1 MAIDSIYFD
10 AQDVGFKFA
19 ASQASTRTAQNQA
32 RTTSANDA
40 MAMRYQ
46 AMQEAIEA
54 GRIVTPSQQLAK
66 EQADRVR
73 EAEAVRLISG
83 GVIPE
88 GVNTAEYINTALN
101 VNTFKDPV
109 IDPVIDEPPAP
120 VTKLTDNPAYAIA
133 LKMLAQYNLKGIV
146 GALEKV
152 RLDYPE
158 LAIDD
163 ILFLAEN
170 DERYNAPFLERF
182 KANQIRES
190 KGLPKLSA
198 ADYLGMEMGYQK
210 LFTKYGL
217 PMLKTQS
224 QYDKLVAND
233 IDTADATD
241 RVVLAYDRVLTDTAK
256 RQAFGQFYGSITD
269 SEIVAALLSPEEQ
282 IPVLE
287 RKVLAAEIGGA
298 ALRQGLSTSLVEAVP
313 EVTADGRQITGFTNV
328 TRSTM
333 GADTLAGEGV
343 TEAQA
348 RAGYAR
354 IAGYLPEAEKLSAI
368 YGKTTEQFGRK
379 EAEQAE
385 LLGLE
390 SAKRKARKVAELEE
404 ASFSGE
410 SGTSRTSLKRSGSNQ
425 Y

>member
-19 ASQASTRTAQNQA
+19 ASKAPAPTKRAQANRN
-32 RTTSANDA
+32 NVNNVEDF
-40 MAMRYQ
+40 
-46 AMQEAIEA
+46 
-54 GRIVTPSQQLAK
+54 GF
-66 EQADRVR
+66 EQAAIAAGKPIVRPVAPALELQQPFDRMGDFGFEQAAIAAGQPFVSPY
-73 EAEAVRLISG
+73 APPPPPPPRLS
-83 GVIPE
+83 
-88 GVNTAEYINTALN
+88 
-101 VNTFKDPV
+101 
-109 IDPVIDEPPAP
+109 
-120 VTKLTDNPAYAIA
+120 DNPAYAIA

-282 IPVLE
+282 IPALE
-287 RKVLAAEIGGA
+287 RKVVAAEIGGA

-368 YGKTTEQFGRK
+368 YGKTTEQFGRR

-404 ASFSGE
+404 ATFSGE
-410 SGTSRTSLKRSGSNQ
+410 SGTARTSLKRSGSGQ

>member
-10 AQDVGFKFA
+10 AEDVGFKLGT
-19 ASQASTRTAQNQA
+19 SEASTRTKRAQASAAN
-32 RTTSANDA
+32 ANDV

-46 AMQEAIEA
+46 AMQQAIEA

-66 EQADRVR
+66 EQVDKIR
-73 EAEAVRLISG
+73 EAEATRLISG

-88 GVNTAEYINTALN
+88 GVNTEQYIETVTGAT
-101 VNTFKDPV
+101 TFSDPT
-109 IDPVIDEPPAP
+109 PTPKPEPKPKP
-120 VTKLTDNPAYAIA
+120 KPKLSDNPAYAIA
-133 LKMLAQYNLKGIV
+133 EKMLAQYNLKGIV
-146 GALEKV
+146 SALEKV
-152 RLDYPE
+152 RSDYPE
-158 LAIDD
+158 LGIDD

-182 KANQIRES
+182 KANQIRQS

-210 LFTKYGL
+210 LFSKYGL
-217 PMLKTQS
+217 SMLKNQS
-224 QYDKLVAND
+224 EYDKLVAND
-233 IDTADATD
+233 VDVADATD

-256 RQAFGQFYGSITD
+256 RQAFGRFYGSITD
-269 SEIVAALLSPEEQ
+269 AEIVGALLSPEEQ
-282 IPVLE
+282 IPALE
-287 RKVLAAEIGGA
+287 RKVVAAEIGGA
-298 ALRQGLSTSLVEAVP
+298 ALRQGLSTSLFEAVP
-313 EVTADGRQITGFTNV
+313 EVTADGRQVTGFSNV

-368 YGKTTEQFGRK
+368 YGKTTEQFGRR

-404 ASFSGE
+404 ATFSAEPGTATTSFKTSGA
-410 SGTSRTSLKRSGSNQ
+410 GQ

>member
-19 ASQASTRTAQNQA
+19 ASKANP
-32 RTTSANDA
+32 TTTQTQTTTVNANDA

-73 EAEAVRLISG
+73 EAEATRLISG

-88 GVNTAEYINTALN
+88 GVNTEEYIASVTGG
-101 VNTFKDPV
+101 NTFNQPT
-109 IDPVIDEPPAP
+109 PTPTPTP
-120 VTKLTDNPAYAIA
+120 TPRLSDNPAYAIA
-133 LKMLAQYNLKGIV
+133 EKMLAQYNLKGIV
-146 GALEKV
+146 SALEKV
-152 RLDYPE
+152 RSDYPE
-158 LAIDD
+158 LGIED

-170 DERYNAPFLERF
+170 DDRYNAPFVDRF
-182 KANQIRES
+182 KANKIRES

-210 LFTKYGL
+210 LFTRYGL
-217 PMLKTQS
+217 PMLKTQAE
-224 QYDKLVAND
+224 YDKLVAND
-233 IDTADATD
+233 IDIADATD

-269 SEIVAALLSPEEQ
+269 AEIVAALLSPEDQ
-282 IPVLE
+282 IPALE

-313 EVTADGRQITGFTNV
+313 EVTPDGRQVTGFTNV

-404 ASFSGE
+404 ATFSGE
-410 SGTSRTSLKRSGSNQ
+410 AGTARTSLKRSGAGQ